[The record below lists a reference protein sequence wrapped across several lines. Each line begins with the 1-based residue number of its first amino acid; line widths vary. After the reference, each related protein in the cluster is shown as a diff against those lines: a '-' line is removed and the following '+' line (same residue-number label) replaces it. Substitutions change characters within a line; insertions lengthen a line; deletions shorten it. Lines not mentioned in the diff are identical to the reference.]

1 MNDTLIEA
9 VAADEVVEED
19 PKYILLD
26 GGLYLVI
33 YNLVEADT
41 TASYTCGV
49 INVINP
55 QNSSYNYTLN
65 RGMCIYMYYQ
75 SHFLS

>member
-1 MNDTLIEA
+1 MNGTLIPA
-9 VAADEVVEED
+9 VLADMIVEED

-26 GGLYLVI
+26 DGLYLVM

-41 TASYTCGV
+41 TACYTCGV

-65 RGMCIYMYYQ
+65 RGLCIYVT
-75 SHFLS
+75 